1 VNEAA
6 ADVAISA
13 ETVEAREVA
22 RRLARVELGR

>member
-6 ADVAISA
+6 ADVAVSA

-22 RRLARVELGR
+22 RRLGKVELGH